1 MPTTNAELYWRV
13 AVPAPPVP
21 HHLVGQDDEVLGL
34 LTPVD
39 DDRPELVMVDAPS
52 HRSQG
57 FGRLAALCR
66 SARFISWTRVPSD
79 TGGWPGIGRLSASQ
93 RIENPSL
100 PWNHQE
106 PLCGTPF
113 PQVTPDRRGQSYR
126 FSFSEV
132 MRSLSSHALIVAD
145 ASDNPAGDHKP
156 GRLPTHPG
164 IYLYSRPTTTL
175 PHISISTAHLL
186 HQPTYPPSLTTFPGP
201 SNSKQEGSTTK
212 RPPPW
217 CSLTQARP
225 HAVQA
230 QSGAPNASVVATK
243 APGRCLA
250 ARRRPS
256 LNRGPC

>member
-1 MPTTNAELYWRV
+1 MTTTAPPSRSGGPTTADPSRPADMPTTNAELYWRV

-39 DDRPELVMVDAPS
+39 DDPPELVMVDAPS

-79 TGGWPGIGRLSASQ
+79 TGGWPGIGGLLASQ

-106 PLCGTPF
+106 PLCGPPF

-126 FSFSEV
+126 FSSGEV
-132 MRSLSSHALIVAD
+132 MRSLPSHALIVAG
-145 ASDNPAGDHKP
+145 ASHHSHQTSRARHRSPTQPCQLWQSPTAA
-156 GRLPTHPG
+156 LPCRA
-164 IYLYSRPTTTL
+164 IR
-175 PHISISTAHLL
+175 
-186 HQPTYPPSLTTFPGP
+186 
-201 SNSKQEGSTTK
+201 
-212 RPPPW
+212 
-217 CSLTQARP
+217 
-225 HAVQA
+225 
-230 QSGAPNASVVATK
+230 
-243 APGRCLA
+243 
-250 ARRRPS
+250 
-256 LNRGPC
+256 